1 MRSSTQSGG
10 SSRSQSCNAMAVNQ
24 VGPDA
29 PSGDSS
35 WVQIAIAWILV
46 GLPLLWGIFN
56 TIKKA
61 LALFR

>member
-1 MRSSTQSGG
+1 M
-10 SSRSQSCNAMAVNQ
+10 NQ
-24 VGPDA
+24 AGPGA
-29 PSGDSS
+29 PSRGSS
-35 WVQIAIAWILV
+35 WVRVAIAWVLV

>member
-1 MRSSTQSGG
+1 M
-10 SSRSQSCNAMAVNQ
+10 NQ
-24 VGPDA
+24 AGPDA
-29 PSGDSS
+29 PSRSSS
-35 WVQIAIAWILV
+35 WIPVAIAWVLV

>member
-1 MRSSTQSGG
+1 M
-10 SSRSQSCNAMAVNQ
+10 AMNQ
-24 VGPDA
+24 VGPDT
-29 PSGDSS
+29 PSRGSS
-35 WVQIAIAWILV
+35 WVHVAMAWVLV